1 MQVEQTYLMI
11 KPDGIQRKVV
21 GEIISRFEKRGY
33 RIAAMK
39 LTTATPAILE
49 EHYAEHKG
57 KPFLPGL
64 IEKMTGP
71 VLCMVFEG
79 VDVIAQARKM
89 MGSTR
94 PGEAAPG
101 TIRADFC
108 QQAGRNLIHGS
119 DSAESAKRE
128 ISLWFKPEEI
138 QSYNVVLSDYIFE

>member
-11 KPDGIQRKVV
+11 KPDGIQRQVV

-39 LTTATPAILE
+39 LTIATPAILE

-94 PGEAAPG
+94 PGEASPG

-138 QSYNVVLSDYIFE
+138 QSYKLVLSDYIFE